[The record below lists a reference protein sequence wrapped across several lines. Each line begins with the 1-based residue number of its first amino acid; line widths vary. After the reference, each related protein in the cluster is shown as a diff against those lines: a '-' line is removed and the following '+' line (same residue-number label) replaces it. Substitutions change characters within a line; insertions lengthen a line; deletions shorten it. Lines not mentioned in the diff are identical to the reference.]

1 MSDMDTTLN
10 LLQNKVRRQILE
22 RLVREP
28 HYPMQLADRIGVS
41 QQAIMKHLKLLE
53 ESKFVVKMKV
63 ASSIGGPPKNI
74 YSIQQAIS
82 LRIDLG
88 PDLFTCEQR
97 KLPRG
102 GPMRLSNRL
111 PKPTLGV
118 AEAVSG
124 RKRISLSEGMSHL
137 GQITSA
143 LEEIDEQRDA
153 LIALHQVVKHKIS
166 SSVDSEFDSYEARAV
181 VHNMLESPRSQLNLK
196 ALSQE
201 LRLGANATEEIMDTV
216 RLQLLREIGEKAGH
230 IFAAPEGT
238 NLPWW
243 AMLDMKRK

>member
-1 MSDMDTTLN
+1 
-10 LLQNKVRRQILE
+10 
-22 RLVREP
+22 
-28 HYPMQLADRIGVS
+28 
-41 QQAIMKHLKLLE
+41 MKHLKLLE

-153 LIALHQVVKHKIS
+153 LIALHQQVKQRIS

-243 AMLDMKRK
+243 AMLDLKRK